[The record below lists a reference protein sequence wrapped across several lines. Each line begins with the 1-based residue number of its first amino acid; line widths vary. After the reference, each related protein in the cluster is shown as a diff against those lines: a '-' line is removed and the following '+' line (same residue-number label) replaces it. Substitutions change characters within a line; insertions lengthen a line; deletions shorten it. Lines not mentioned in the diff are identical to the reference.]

1 MPEIGAY
8 EAKTHLPEL
17 LKRVE
22 AGEQFV
28 ITRHGRP
35 IAELLPVRKREEQ
48 DVIQAL
54 NATRAFREEM
64 RQRGVSLKELTGE
77 DKTLRELAHEG
88 HRY

>member
-1 MPEIGAY
+1 MPEVGAY
-8 EAKTHLPEL
+8 KAKTHLPEL

-35 IAELLPVRKREEQ
+35 IAELVPVRKREEQ
-48 DVIQAL
+48 AVIQAL
-54 NATRAFREEM
+54 NTTRAFREEM
-64 RQRGVSLKELTGE
+64 RRRGVSLKELTGE
-77 DKTLRELAHEG
+77 GKTLRELAHEG